1 MKLKK
6 ILITIFGTFISAF
19 AFNVFFSPYHI
30 VPGGVGG
37 MAIIINKLF
46 SVNESLSILILSL
59 FLFLI
64 GLVFLDKEE
73 MLSTLF
79 VSLLFPLFTYLTS
92 LLIINID
99 ISIDNKLLASI
110 VGSALFGFGLGII
123 YREGSTTGGIDIV
136 TKILNKYFK
145 LNYGIGTLI
154 LDGIVTIVGAF
165 VFGFEVFLYSIIAII
180 IYSYVIDRVTL
191 DLIGSK
197 SFNIVTDKPDEVK
210 DFILNE
216 LHHGVTVLNGK
227 GAYSNEK
234 KGILLVVIPKKD
246 YYKLKDG
253 IRRID
258 EHAFFVVSNSYEVGG
273 GM

>member
-1 MKLKK
+1 M
-6 ILITIFGTFISAF
+6 
-19 AFNVFFSPYHI
+19 
-30 VPGGVGG
+30 
-37 MAIIINKLF
+37 
-46 SVNESLSILILSL
+46 
-59 FLFLI
+59 
-64 GLVFLDKEE
+64 
-73 MLSTLF
+73 
-79 VSLLFPLFTYLTS
+79 
-92 LLIINID
+92 
-99 ISIDNKLLASI
+99 
-110 VGSALFGFGLGII
+110 
-123 YREGSTTGGIDIV
+123 
-136 TKILNKYFK
+136 
-145 LNYGIGTLI
+145 
-154 LDGIVTIVGAF
+154 
-165 VFGFEVFLYSIIAII
+165 
-180 IYSYVIDRVTL
+180 IDRVTL